1 METTYHMLIPR
12 DITVKGVAELMIY
25 RSKKSGLVEYML
37 KKARNIDLNLL
48 RKKLSVIKES
58 MSKDIISVRED
69 RV

>member
-1 METTYHMLIPR
+1 
-12 DITVKGVAELMIY
+12 LMIY